1 MPSNIITETPGKNSN
16 VNVQPSCELSPSVIR
31 SSSGSIPDSSI
42 PTLYDSPMPIC
53 SPSLQ
58 HRLHLHQYHLPS
70 ILHQH
75 LYPLLNRTNHN
86 VEIRLSCQLFFW
98 FHLNRVSSSVNQNK
112 DNKAERCKRRGRGR
126 QAYWL
131 NQPVLNTYNRM
142 QFGTETFTRDFNPK

>member
-1 MPSNIITETPGKNSN
+1 MPSSSELHVDVPSDIITETPGENSN

-58 HRLHLHQYHLPS
+58 HRLHLFQYHLPS

-75 LYPLLNRTNHN
+75 LDPLLNRANHN
-86 VEIRLSCQLFFW
+86 VETWLFCQLFLFQ
-98 FHLNRVSSSVNQNK
+98 LNRVSSPVNQNK
-112 DNKAERCKRRGRGR
+112 DIKAMSF
-126 QAYWL
+126 
-131 NQPVLNTYNRM
+131 V
-142 QFGTETFTRDFNPK
+142 RDEVGEDRPPG